1 MNGHPKSWRSI
12 EPPETEISLFPG
24 HIAPMDAQRIFKA
37 ADMYNPEGI
46 GKPRPDEFLLQ
57 WVFDASYFKI
67 TSQLTDWEA
76 PLVIQQ
82 WVNRQQLEQF
92 IIELEQCFADLEQEL
107 ADGLRA
113 AGVHVE

>member
-1 MNGHPKSWRSI
+1 MNGHPKSWRSS
-12 EPPETEISLFPG
+12 EPPDTDISLFPG

-46 GKPRPDEFLLQ
+46 ENPRPDEFLLQ

-82 WVNRQQLEQF
+82 WVTRKQ
-92 IIELEQCFADLEQEL
+92 LEQCFADLEQEL